1 MDFKAT
7 YRTTAAFVFIFALS
21 VCARAQEEAPK
32 FEVGA
37 QFTSI
42 GVNDDGSLVV
52 PGCLSC
58 GTFYYK
64 GVGGRF
70 TYNVNDHLAVETE
83 VNFFLDENRGHVSR
97 KVGGKPMQALFGVKA
112 GKRFGRVGVFAKARP
127 GVLSFSGAIHDGLG
141 LGTLFDVRFARRTH
155 FNLDVGGV
163 FEVYPS
169 RRVVLRVDAGDTIV
183 RYGDERVP
191 GTDFSFEGDTRH
203 SFQFNTGVG
212 FRF

>member
-1 MDFKAT
+1 MSIKST
-7 YRTTAAFVFIFALS
+7 LKLTAALAFLFT
-21 VCARAQEEAPK
+21 VCVRAGAQEEAAPK

-42 GVNDDGSLVV
+42 GVDDDPRAE
-52 PGCLSC
+52 PGCLTC
-58 GTFYYK
+58 DTFFYK

-70 TYNVNDHLAVETE
+70 TYNVNDSLAVETE
-83 VNFFLDENRGHVSR
+83 VNFFLDEHRGYTSR
-97 KVGGKPMQALFGVKA
+97 RVGGKPLQALFGVKA

-127 GVLSFSGAIHDGLG
+127 GVLSFSGAIHDGIG

-169 RRVVLRVDAGDTIV
+169 RKVVLRVDAGDTIV

-191 GTDFSFEGDTRH
+191 GTDFSFKGHTGH
-203 SFQFNTGVG
+203 SFQFGSGVG